1 MARCRVSNTRIGA
14 VVPVIHRAALINES
28 LDKPWPVSV
37 AALASRLVALD
48 VVVAFHRSKI

>member
-1 MARCRVSNTRIGA
+1 MQGSSARIGT

-28 LDKPWPVSV
+28 LDKPWSVSV

-48 VVVAFHRSKI
+48 VLPRSICN